1 MRKYDLT
8 VNDKS
13 FSITVRNVT
22 SERAELEIRGT
33 LYNVRINDVVAEG
46 GVRTSELKK
55 EVRGTPLPTK
65 PSSTAPSRTAGN
77 GSLLAPIPGQ
87 ILTLLVKPGDV
98 VKSGQHVLKMEAMK
112 MENAIVAHMDGTV
125 AAISVKVGDT
135 VSQGQELLVI
145 E

>member
-33 LYNVRINDVVAEG
+33 LYNVRINGIVAEG
-46 GVRTSELKK
+46 GAGTPSPRKV
-55 EVRGTPLPTK
+55 VPGTPLPAK
-65 PSSTAPSRTAGN
+65 PSPAQPSRMAGN
-77 GSLLAPIPGQ
+77 GGLLAPIPGQ

-98 VKSGQHVLKMEAMK
+98 TRQAPGLLPTCGIQL
-112 MENAIVAHMDGTV
+112 D
-125 AAISVKVGDT
+125 VGD
-135 VSQGQELLVI
+135 SLEAP
-145 E
+145 